1 MAGIPRPPSP
11 ASQPHQE
18 GMDSVQQI
26 TLEVGGVACRF
37 EFNRDDI
44 VEDVLDRYGPF
55 VVTNSPPAV
64 EFRVD
69 LVDELNGVVS
79 EQMAGLEPG
88 IPELSFDGNR
98 IRYGRLEFT
107 VDLEWDEGRAHAR
120 MLPNIYS
127 FDAIYRIFYT
137 ICTVKLGGVFLHAAS
152 LVRDEK
158 GYVFTGVTESGKSE
172 ISEMAKAD
180 SIHLTDE
187 LSVILPVEGRFQ
199 AFGTPFWGLFATG
212 GANRGVPVEK
222 LFFLVRDEKTFE
234 EPLTPAWALPRLMRN
249 VLNFARDPGFNT
261 QLFLNAS
268 QLLQSVYFSELH
280 CVPDPSIWPLVDSP
294 IKNT

>member
-1 MAGIPRPPSP
+1 M
-11 ASQPHQE
+11 
-18 GMDSVQQI
+18 QQI
-26 TLEVGGVACRF
+26 TLEVGGIACRF

-44 VEDVLDRYGPF
+44 IEDVLERYGAF
-55 VVTNSPPAV
+55 VVTNSSPAV

-79 EQMAGLEPG
+79 AHMAGLEPG
-88 IPELSFDGNR
+88 IPEVSFNGGI

-107 VDLEWDEGRAHAR
+107 VDLEWEEGRAHAR

-152 LVRDEK
+152 LVRNEK

-172 ISEMAKAD
+172 ISEMAKVD

-187 LSVILPVEGRFQ
+187 LSVILPVDGRFQ

-212 GANRGVPVEK
+212 GANRGVAVEK
-222 LFFLVRDEKTFE
+222 IFFLVRDKKTSE
-234 EPLTPAWALPRLMRN
+234 VVLTPAGALPRLMRN

-280 CVPDPSIWPLVDSP
+280 CVPDPTIWPVVDSP
-294 IKNT
+294 VETS

>member
-1 MAGIPRPPSP
+1 M
-11 ASQPHQE
+11 
-18 GMDSVQQI
+18 QQI
-26 TLEVGGVACRF
+26 TLEVGGIACRF

-44 VEDVLDRYGPF
+44 IEDVLERYGAF

-79 EQMAGLEPG
+79 AQMAGLEPG
-88 IPELSFDGNR
+88 IPEVSFNGGI

-107 VDLEWDEGRAHAR
+107 VDLEWEEGRAHAR

-152 LVRDEK
+152 LVRNEK

-172 ISEMAKAD
+172 ISEMAKVD

-187 LSVILPVEGRFQ
+187 LSVILPVDGRFQ

-212 GANRGVPVEK
+212 GANRGVAVEK
-222 LFFLVRDEKTFE
+222 IFFLVRDTKTSE
-234 EPLTPAWALPRLMRN
+234 ASLTPAGALPRLMRN

-280 CVPDPSIWPLVDSP
+280 CVPDPTIWPVVDSP
-294 IKNT
+294 VETS